1 MIDNVP
7 ILATTKRYITKKSET
22 FNPEFKEKYKEED
35 FLTCVKALL
44 WTIYDYIP
52 IETAED
58 VDYYF
63 NVLQEEFD
71 KNNVNFLDLIVSKN
85 IGGTKGYEVYKT
97 YKEIPPEMTAQYLK
111 IILDYFKNSSVIKR
125 MICRNLR
132 IDYS

>member
-7 ILATTKRYITKKSET
+7 ILATTLTYIRKKSET
-22 FNPEFKEKYKEED
+22 FDPKFKVNYKEED
-35 FLTCVKALL
+35 FMTCAKALL

-85 IGGTKGYEVYKT
+85 TGGTKGYEIYRT
-97 YKEIPPEMTAQYLK
+97 YKEIPSEMTVQYLK

-132 IDYS
+132 IDL